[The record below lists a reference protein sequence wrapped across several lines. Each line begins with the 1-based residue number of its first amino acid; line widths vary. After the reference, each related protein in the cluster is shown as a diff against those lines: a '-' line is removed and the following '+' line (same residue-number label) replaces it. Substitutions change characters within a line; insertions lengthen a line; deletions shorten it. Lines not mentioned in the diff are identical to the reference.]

1 MNFDT
6 TAYLSNYLTTLLER
20 CKSLTGLSDFA
31 TASPETVE
39 DAVKQHF
46 PAISRADYELFFQD
60 GNRLHYEKLYF
71 KRREFFTCFGLLLLL
86 REDFAALNIDVS
98 SCVDAACFVIEELLA
113 EPTWVLPAH
122 GSPAHYDGTA
132 KSIDL
137 FAAETAGSIG
147 EVLGRLNL
155 RTPRIN
161 ACISRFLARC
171 EADIFSVFEASCPC
185 DWWETGTMN
194 WNPVCMGNIGICA
207 YYLHE
212 LAPENMTDVR
222 YEAVRK
228 RVLAS
233 LHLYI
238 EEMERTGVCLEGVL
252 YYQYG
257 MEYFLSTYE
266 CLAENTKEADTFS
279 FPKSARFLSAMSLG
293 HDHYVNFSDCT
304 PDTRLHLGLVAFLSH
319 LYPGLPVPTDC
330 SRFELL
336 GGDECHRFSEALRN
350 YLWVKN
356 YSSALSAASKA
367 PSFFHSDAAEWAVKR
382 FDNGCCL
389 YVKGGNNAEDH
400 NHNDVGSFGYLAYGT
415 PVFLELGSGEY
426 TADYFGANRYDILC
440 CSSEGHNVPLPDGRR
455 QSAGKESRASH
466 FHADEKM
473 ISIEYGQAYGYADGS
488 LLRREIT
495 FEENGGLESGSF
507 FLTDTFRSPEASSS
521 LTENFVFPV
530 APEIKGNKLLLT
542 FDKEI
547 YPFTV
552 TVTLPEDAVLTVT
565 PKVHVAHDGRKETVF
580 IVRAVLTQTA
590 PRQELIF
597 PTKISVT
604 E

>member
-20 CKSLTGLSDFA
+20 CRSLTGLSDFA

-46 PAISRADYELFFQD
+46 PAISRADYERFFQD

-86 REDFAALNIDVS
+86 KEDFAALNIDVS

-161 ACISRFLARC
+161 ACVTRFVSRC

-212 LAPENMTDVR
+212 LAPENMTDAR

-252 YYQYG
+252 YY
-257 MEYFLSTYE
+257 LSVRCRRIY
-266 CLAENTKEADTFS
+266 
-279 FPKSARFLSAMSLG
+279 R
-293 HDHYVNFSDCT
+293 
-304 PDTRLHLGLVAFLSH
+304 RLFR
-319 LYPGLPVPTDC
+319 C
-330 SRFELL
+330 E
-336 GGDECHRFSEALRN
+336 
-350 YLWVKN
+350 
-356 YSSALSAASKA
+356 
-367 PSFFHSDAAEWAVKR
+367 
-382 FDNGCCL
+382 
-389 YVKGGNNAEDH
+389 
-400 NHNDVGSFGYLAYGT
+400 
-415 PVFLELGSGEY
+415 
-426 TADYFGANRYDILC
+426 
-440 CSSEGHNVPLPDGRR
+440 PL
-455 QSAGKESRASH
+455 
-466 FHADEKM
+466 
-473 ISIEYGQAYGYADGS
+473 
-488 LLRREIT
+488 
-495 FEENGGLESGSF
+495 
-507 FLTDTFRSPEASSS
+507 
-521 LTENFVFPV
+521 
-530 APEIKGNKLLLT
+530 
-542 FDKEI
+542 
-547 YPFTV
+547 
-552 TVTLPEDAVLTVT
+552 
-565 PKVHVAHDGRKETVF
+565 
-580 IVRAVLTQTA
+580 
-590 PRQELIF
+590 
-597 PTKISVT
+597 
-604 E
+604 